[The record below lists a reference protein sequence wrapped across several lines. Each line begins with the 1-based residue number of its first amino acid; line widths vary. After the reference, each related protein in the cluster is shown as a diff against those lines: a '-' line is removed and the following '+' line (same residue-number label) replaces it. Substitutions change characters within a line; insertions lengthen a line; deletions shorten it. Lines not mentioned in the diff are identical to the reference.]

1 MFGQGWGVGGG
12 GDKGAAFEFFSIF
25 LAKFFTLGT
34 TKLFKFDKI
43 SP

>member
-1 MFGQGWGVGGG
+1 MFGQGWGGGG

-25 LAKFFTLGT
+25 LAKFLTLGT

>member
-1 MFGQGWGVGGG
+1 MFGQGWGGGG
-12 GDKGAAFEFFSIF
+12 GEKGGGFEFFSFF
-25 LAKFFTLGT
+25 LAKFLTLGT